1 MSRTRRF
8 FSPEDKVAI
17 LRKHFLEGVPVSEIC
32 KQLDLNPAQFYNWQ
46 RELFEN
52 GHLAFRTPKQDPK
65 TARLESENAKLR
77 AKLEQKNEVLAKL
90 MGEHVKL
97 KKELGEI

>member
-46 RELFEN
+46 R
-52 GHLAFRTPKQDPK
+52 
-65 TARLESENAKLR
+65 
-77 AKLEQKNEVLAKL
+77 
-90 MGEHVKL
+90 
-97 KKELGEI
+97 